1 MNLNTIKSL
10 QLNFIL
16 CMERTGSS
24 MLTMMLNRNES
35 VLSPSEEPFM
45 LYLYR
50 EYHAKSKWTKKEIDQ
65 FIVYFERIA
74 EKNLTLYFSP
84 LENLKQQML
93 ENREDLN
100 FHALTRL
107 IYSLFLPLLKK
118 YSFTHIID
126 KQIKYILYSDVL
138 EQLLPESRYVILV
151 RDPRAVIASWKKR
164 ELGLSKQIA
173 YMAKIWVI
181 NYQAVLHKIQNNPHK
196 YLLVKYEDLVLK
208 NEQTLQQICAHFNI
222 PFQKEML
229 EHHELPS
236 PDPTSLERLKT
247 LPDEFVAKIKAFH
260 QNTLSPIN
268 ESLISEWENTLNPQE
283 IRVINRITHNVATQ
297 YGYNIPKVKAKLGVK
312 NRLSILFAVWE
323 KKVYLYLYVKSP
335 LWLKSLVKKYRPNIR
350 KE

>member
-1 MNLNTIKSL
+1 
-10 QLNFIL
+10 
-16 CMERTGSS
+16 MERTGSS
-24 MLTMMLNRNES
+24 MLTMMLNRNDS

-50 EYHAKSKWTKKEIDQ
+50 EYHAKSKWTEKEIDQ
-65 FIVYFERIA
+65 FILYFNRIA

-93 ENREDLN
+93 ENSDDLN
-100 FHALTRL
+100 FDTLTRL

-118 YSFTHIID
+118 DSFTHIID
-126 KQIKYILYSDVL
+126 KQIKYILYSNFL
-138 EQLLPESRYVILV
+138 EQLLPESQYVILV

-181 NYQAVLHKIQNNPHK
+181 NYQAVLHKIQNNPQK
-196 YLLVKYEDLVLK
+196 YLLIKYEDLVLE
-208 NEQTLQQICAHFNI
+208 NEQTLQHICSHFNI
-222 PFQKEML
+222 QFQKEML
-229 EHHELPS
+229 SHHELPS
-236 PDPTSLERLKT
+236 SDPASLERLKI
-247 LPDEFVAKIKAFH
+247 LPDEFVTKIKAFH

-268 ESLISEWENTLNPQE
+268 QSLISEWENTLNSKE
-283 IRVINRITHNVATQ
+283 IYLINHITHNVAIQ
-297 YGYNIPKVKAKLGVK
+297 YGYNIPKDKTKLGVRD
-312 NRLSILFAVWE
+312 RLSILFAVWE
-323 KKVYLYLYVKSP
+323 KKIYLHLYVKSP

>member
-1 MNLNTIKSL
+1 
-10 QLNFIL
+10 
-16 CMERTGSS
+16 MERTGSS
-24 MLTMMLNRNES
+24 MLTMMLNRSES

-50 EYHAKSKWTKKEIDQ
+50 EYNAKSKWTEKEIDQ
-65 FIVYFERIA
+65 FIIYFERIA

-84 LENLKQQML
+84 LEKLKQQML
-93 ENREDLN
+93 DNRDDLN
-100 FHALTRL
+100 FQTLTRL

-118 YSFTHIID
+118 DSFTHIID

-138 EQLLPESRYVILV
+138 EQLSPESKYVILV

-173 YMAKIWVI
+173 YMAKIWCI
-181 NYQAVLHKIQNNPHK
+181 NYQAVLHKTQHNPYK
-196 YLLVKYEDLVLK
+196 YLLVKYEDLVLE

-222 PFQKEML
+222 HFQKEML
-229 EHHELPS
+229 SHSELPS
-236 PDPTSLERLKT
+236 PDPASLERLNT
-247 LPDEFVAKIKAFH
+247 LPDEFVEKIKSFH

-268 ESLISEWENTLNPQE
+268 QSLISEWESTLSSKE
-283 IRVINRITHNVATQ
+283 VRLINHITHILANQ
-297 YGYNIPKVKAKLGVK
+297 YGYNIPKDKINIGIK
-312 NRLSILFAVWE
+312 NRLSILFAIWE